1 MHVVPRVLKIPGGDD
16 AVLPWEEGS
25 LKSRRLV
32 ASRLLKLMLLRSSSI
47 TTENQEL
54 FRLSIGW
61 WRFCCYVSEVI

>member
-16 AVLPWEEGS
+16 AVFPWEEGS
-25 LKSRRLV
+25 LESRRLV